1 MLPAFDVSALLKHVE
16 VLSQKFPH
24 RHSGEPEERQ
34 AVEYIASEL
43 KSYGLAVDLFEVP
56 VMGWELDG
64 PPAFELIT
72 PTRQA
77 IECAPFIFS
86 GSTPPGGLE
95 GSLHYVGLTLAA
107 GGFEWE
113 KYAVVDDQGQWKAF
127 VIGRPDG
134 PAITQVGPPAGLAG
148 AADVPLYTWP
158 ACVIGADDL
167 KRVEA
172 FRMRGDEIRVRYQCH
187 SRFKPDSTSY
197 TVRGQIVGRRRPQE
211 IVILGSHHDSQGAIG
226 FPSGIDS
233 PGANDN
239 ASGVAIFLELARHYA
254 THSPSRTLWFCVFGG
269 EERNLMMSREFAR
282 RLVDTGELASV
293 VAYIGVDQAA
303 YGDIFRLLSSA
314 DEPHLSPRI
323 NMQSI
328 LGPIAKEM
336 RLSERFNTFG
346 PAPLHAASDHW
357 PFYYA
362 GVPSFLTG
370 WHPFTGYH
378 RSEDSL
384 SNCVDDPKYMATAEL
399 TARMVEGVLAL
410 ENQETTPRGSS
421 AGHVSNASLTTRD
434 RQHA

>member
-34 AVEYIASEL
+34 AAEYIASEL
-43 KSYGLAVDLFEVP
+43 KTYGLAVDLFEVP
-56 VMGWELDG
+56 VMGWGLEG

-107 GGFEWE
+107 GGFRWDE
-113 KYAVVDDQGQWKAF
+113 YAVGDDQRQWQRG
-127 VIGRPDG
+127 IGG
-134 PAITQVGPPAGLAG
+134 
-148 AADVPLYTWP
+148 
-158 ACVIGADDL
+158 
-167 KRVEA
+167 
-172 FRMRGDEIRVRYQCH
+172 
-187 SRFKPDSTSY
+187 
-197 TVRGQIVGRRRPQE
+197 
-211 IVILGSHHDSQGAIG
+211 
-226 FPSGIDS
+226 PSGIDS

-239 ASGVAIFLELARHYA
+239 ASGVAIFLEVARHYA

-328 LGPIAKEM
+328 LGPIVKEM

-410 ENQETTPRGSS
+410 ENQETTPRGPS
-421 AGHVSNASLTTRD
+421 AGHVSNASLTTHD